1 MNIVDP
7 ILFQCRRQP
16 PAAAICVP
24 GPGIGLISYRRLEQ
38 FIHNVSRRLHALGLP
53 ERSIVAISIGDVIFH
68 SAVLLASMRLGM
80 IAVSLRE
87 GEISLPFKIDA
98 LIADGKRSFA
108 NMGRVMLADLSWT
121 EGDGRPLEPH
131 LLPQTH
137 EDDLCRLILTS
148 GTSSTPKA
156 VAFSH
161 KRIATSMARLSTFGN
176 RIANC
181 SRIYCDVPISSSLGF
196 RFLIYALSRG
206 GMAFFP
212 GENFSST
219 LRVIED
225 YKVQCLVGSPSGF
238 ENLLRWFDTV
248 PSYQSNVEV
257 IYCGGDVLSRSLSDR
272 LRSRICSHLI
282 CVYSS
287 TEAGV
292 AAVAHAHEIAEVPR
306 AVGFVPPGVTVQI
319 VDASGTLLPP
329 GQEGQVR
336 LRSEYAVGG
345 YFGNPEESEKVFRDG
360 WFYPGDLGTLSDAD
374 LLVITGRA
382 HAILNLGGNKISP
395 EPIELVLAQFPGV
408 VEAAAVAVA
417 NAYGNNEICAVVVS
431 REKLDEAALRTHCDA
446 RIPRPFAP
454 VKYIFVDSLPHNEMG
469 KLDRGPLQETIQR
482 LAAPARDEQPA
493 T

>member
-38 FIHNVSRRLHALGLP
+38 FIHNVSRRLHALGLS
-53 ERSIVAISIGDVIFH
+53 ERSIVAISIDDVIFH
-68 SAVLLASMRLGM
+68 SVVLLASMRLGM

-98 LIADGKRSFA
+98 LITDGKRSFA

-181 SRIYCDVPISSSLGF
+181 SRIYSDVPISSSLGF
-196 RFLIYALSRG
+196 QFLIYTLSRG
-206 GMAFFP
+206 GTAFFP
-212 GENFSST
+212 GADFPST
-219 LRVIED
+219 LGVIED

-248 PSYQSNVEV
+248 PSYQSNIEV

-282 CVYSS
+282 SVYSS

-329 GQEGQVR
+329 GEEGQVR
-336 LRSEYAVGG
+336 LRSEYAVDG
-345 YFGNPEESEKVFRDG
+345 YFGNPEESKKVFRDG
-360 WFYPGDLGTLSDAD
+360 WFYPEDLGTLSAD
-374 LLVITGRA
+374 GLLVITGRA
-382 HAILNLGGNKISP
+382 HAMLNLGGDKISP
-395 EPIELVLAQFPGV
+395 ESIELVLAQFQGV
-408 VEAAAVAVA
+408 VEAAAFAA
-417 NAYGNNEICAVVVS
+417 PNEYGNNQVCAVVAS
-431 REKLDEAALRTHCDA
+431 REKLDEQALRAHCEA
-446 RIPRPFAP
+446 QIPRPFAP
-454 VKYIFVDSLPHNEMG
+454 VKYLLVESLPHNENG
-469 KLDRGPLQETIQR
+469 KLDRRRVHEMVQEIM
-482 LAAPARDEQPA
+482 ARKL
-493 T
+493 

>member
-16 PAAAICVP
+16 PVAAICVP
-24 GPGIGLISYRRLEQ
+24 GPGIGLISYRRLER
-38 FIHNVSRRLHALGLP
+38 FIHNISRRLQAFGLP

-87 GEISLPFKIDA
+87 GEASLPFKIDV
-98 LIADGKRSFA
+98 LISDGKHSFA
-108 NMGRVMLADLSWT
+108 NMGRVVLADLSWT
-121 EGDGRPLEPH
+121 EGDSLPLEPH

-137 EDDLCRLILTS
+137 DDDLCRLTLTS

-156 VAFSH
+156 IAFSH
-161 KRIATSMARLSTFGN
+161 KHMAMSMARLSTFGN
-176 RIANC
+176 RLANC

-196 RFLIYALSRG
+196 RFLVYTLSRG
-206 GMAFFP
+206 GTVFLP
-212 GENFSST
+212 GQDFSST
-219 LRVIED
+219 LPIIED
-225 YKVQCLVGSPSGF
+225 YKVQCMVGSPSGF

-282 CVYSS
+282 AVYSS

-292 AAVAHAHEIAEVPR
+292 AAVAYAHEIAEVPR

-319 VDASGTLLPP
+319 VDGSGTLLPP

-336 LRSEYAVGG
+336 LRSEYAVDG
-345 YFGNPEESEKVFRDG
+345 YFGNPEESRKVFRDG
-360 WFYPGDLGTLSDAD
+360 WFYPGDLGTLNAD
-374 LLVITGRA
+374 GLLIITGRE
-382 HAILNLGGNKISP
+382 HAILNLGGEKISP
-395 EPIELVLAQFPGV
+395 ELIELVLAQFPGV
-408 VEAAAVAVA
+408 VEAAVLALP
-417 NAYGNNEICAVVVS
+417 NEYGNNQVCAAVAS
-431 REKLDEAALRTHCDA
+431 QEKLDEQALRAHCEA

-454 VKYIFVDSLPHNEMG
+454 IKYLLVENLPHNENG
-469 KLDRGPLQETIQR
+469 KLDRRRAHEMMREIMAGKV
-482 LAAPARDEQPA
+482 
-493 T
+493 